1 MESVSGIGSVLR
13 LAFDISEAAL
23 PTAFVDLLDRLAA
36 SPSGEPVPGA
46 MSDAEFKAKLAAAIP
61 RLRAFGRK
69 LAGDTE
75 SGDDLAQDT
84 VMKAWAARHRFQ
96 VGTNFES
103 WTYTILRN
111 QFLSQMRRKR
121 FTGEWSDAVA
131 EAKLCAAADQD
142 RHIHVRDVQRALDRL
157 PAAQREALILVG
169 AQELTYEQV
178 AEKCDVPL
186 GTVKSRVARARAALV
201 RMIDG
206 EREDEIAA

>member
-1 MESVSGIGSVLR
+1 MNSVSGIGTVLR
-13 LAFDISEAAL
+13 VAFEAGDAAL
-23 PTAFVDLLDRLAA
+23 PQAFVDLLDRLTAA
-36 SPSGEPVPGA
+36 SSGLAAPGV
-46 MSDAEFKAKLAAAIP
+46 MSDGEFKAMLAAAIP

-111 QFLSQMRRKR
+111 HFLSQMRRKR

-131 EAKLCAAADQD
+131 ETKLCAAADQD
-142 RHIHVRDVQRALDRL
+142 RNLHVQDVQRALDKL

-169 AQELTYEQV
+169 AQELTYEEV
-178 AEKCDVPL
+178 AARCDVPL

-201 RMIDG
+201 RMVEGD
-206 EREDEIAA
+206 RKDEIAA